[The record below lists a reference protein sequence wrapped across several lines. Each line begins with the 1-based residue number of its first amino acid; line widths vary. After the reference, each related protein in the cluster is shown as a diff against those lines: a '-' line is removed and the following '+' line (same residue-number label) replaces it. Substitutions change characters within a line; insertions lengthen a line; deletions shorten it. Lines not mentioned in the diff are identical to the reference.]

1 MIKETKTTDSSNPN
15 QNKKSSDW
23 LKILETQSWQAELII
38 SGLIVTGL
46 LKFPNWVKNFGQK
59 YLLNSTE
66 SSYLFFDFILMMLL
80 TATFILIIFFVAHF
94 VMRTIWV
101 ALLGLNSVYPQGI
114 NPDSKNGLGPKYW
127 KKAKEEFPD
136 LSSYNQELDD
146 KCSLMFSMA
155 CNLVI
160 TIISIGVL
168 VFSFYLF
175 YRLLIA
181 IFPNLRDY
189 SAHIGIGLY
198 ILFAILAFSVQHI
211 AKKYPDNLKVQKFM
225 ESYGKIMGG
234 LFSLYIFK
242 KPNSY
247 ISGTIVSN
255 AKPNK
260 LAVLGMMLFGGVMG
274 FNAAAQ
280 TKDNPIYRS
289 FSGPR
294 YMIFNNRTE
303 KFFNFNY
310 ENLRNP
316 ETLPF
321 TPFIQSDVI
330 LDDFIKLYIP
340 TIEREKEHMGVKS
353 LNILQ
358 RLKMKRI
365 ERNEYYRKQLP
376 SYLKFN
382 QITLNEKAIDITDA
396 MYYEYDSRVEEGILI
411 YLSTAH
417 CKEGKNILEIK
428 KNYFLKETQKI
439 VKIPFYCKG
448 N

>member
-1 MIKETKTTDSSNPN
+1 MTEETIISDSNKPKN
-15 QNKKSSDW
+15 NKKSSDW
-23 LKILETQSWQAELII
+23 LKLLETQSWQAELII
-38 SGLIVTGL
+38 SGLIITGL

-59 YLLNSTE
+59 YLLNSSE
-66 SSYLFFDFILMMLL
+66 SSFLFFDFILMMLL

-114 NPDSKNGLGPKYW
+114 NPDSENGLGPKYW

-160 TIISIGVL
+160 TIISLGALIFL
-168 VFSFYLF
+168 FYLF
-175 YRLLIA
+175 FRLLIA
-181 IFPNLRDY
+181 LFPNLKGY

-198 ILFAILAFSVQHI
+198 ILFAIFAIGIQHI
-211 AKKYPDNLKVQKFM
+211 AKKYPDSLKVQKFM
-225 ESYGKIMGG
+225 KSYGNIMGG

-255 AKPNK
+255 SKPNK
-260 LAVLGMMLFGGVMG
+260 LAMLGMMLFGGVMG

-280 TKDNPIYRS
+280 TKDNPIYSS
-289 FSGPR
+289 FSGSR

-310 ENLRNP
+310 ENLRKP
-316 ETLPF
+316 EILPF

-330 LDDFIKLYIP
+330 KDNFIKLYIP
-340 TIEREKEHMGVKS
+340 TIEREKEHMGVKD
-353 LNILQ
+353 LNLFQ
-358 RLKMKRI
+358 RLKMKRS
-365 ERNEYYRKQLP
+365 ERNEFYRKQIP
-376 SYLKFN
+376 SYLTFN
-382 QITLNEKAIDITDA
+382 QITLNGKAVDITDA
-396 MYYEYDSRVEEGILI
+396 MYYEYDPRVEEGVLI
-411 YLSTAH
+411 YIPTNNCVDGRNL
-417 CKEGKNILEIK
+417 LQIK
-428 KNYFLKETQKI
+428 KNYFIDEVQK
-439 VKIPFYCKG
+439 VVTIPFYFKSQ
-448 N
+448 